1 MEMDGEF
8 GEAYV
13 LDTAIIFNLLN
24 NYNNCFN

>member
-13 LDTAIIFNLLN
+13 LDTAIILNLLN
-24 NYNNCFN
+24 NNNCFK